1 MAFLP
6 CATSMVSIRCHKKI
20 LKEICLTFKDEE
32 TGSGVL
38 DIISVR
44 SLFATRDNNPTQNDL
59 SKKENVLIP
68 VTEKPLD
75 KAGSMCV
82 FILRDKEYHQ
92 TSDFPPIS
100 YFFFFSI
107 VGLIPNAHMQQR

>member
-32 TGSGVL
+32 TGTGVL
-38 DIISVR
+38 DTISVR
-44 SLFATRDNNPTQNDL
+44 SLFATGDNNPTQNDL

-82 FILRDKEYHQ
+82 FILRDKQYHQ
-92 TSDFPPIS
+92 TSNFPPIS